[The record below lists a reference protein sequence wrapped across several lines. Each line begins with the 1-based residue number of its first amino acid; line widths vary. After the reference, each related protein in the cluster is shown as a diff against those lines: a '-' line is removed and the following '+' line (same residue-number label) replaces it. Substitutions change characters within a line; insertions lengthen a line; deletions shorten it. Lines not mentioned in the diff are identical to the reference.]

1 MMSIY
6 SSPAECACD
15 NGICNDGLQGDG
27 SCDCFPGWKGPT
39 CQESTQMWR
48 GLWCNSS
55 GFGGGIWVIL
65 FSCWSKSALAEQG
78 GHSCMYMHPSE
89 SLSDCPDSFLHVS
102 HISDVTSPTA
112 HELWSYLGETNLGK
126 SISSCSI
133 STEIWGTSRTALKH
147 EREMEAPSQTGLT
160 TTPVTYLR
168 RWQNLI

>member
-1 MMSIY
+1 M
-6 SSPAECACD
+6 
-15 NGICNDGLQGDG
+15 
-27 SCDCFPGWKGPT
+27 
-39 CQESTQMWR
+39 
-48 GLWCNSS
+48 
-55 GFGGGIWVIL
+55 IL

-78 GHSCMYMHPSE
+78 GHSCMYMHLSE

-147 EREMEAPSQTGLT
+147 GREMEAPSQTGLT